1 MKIIS
6 RRRPKDPFASF
17 SLGDLRKA
25 EALLKCRIGTLES
38 ESQDIK
44 GQIQNLLDDGASICD
59 EPRDTRRAIR
69 IQTLVEQYHMK
80 DAVCVKLER
89 DLRLI
94 SYVIAMRDRDRVLN
108 RSDACQKLSR
118 ISPDELEEWLAVQ
131 SVHEEGNRN
140 SVEDFYTILSEQIPG
155 DRDCPVD
162 ETSIRLAMK
171 EIQGGRASAAIIV
184 NDLLGAPLSEKERN
198 RTTITQYDK
207 FSDKQGRAENDQ
219 RE

>member
-80 DAVCVKLER
+80 DAVCVKLEH

-108 RSDACQKLSR
+108 RSDACQKLSK
-118 ISPDELEEWLAVQ
+118 ISPDELEEWLAAL
-131 SVHEEGNRN
+131 SVHEGDDRHRTE
-140 SVEDFYTILSEQIPG
+140 EIHALLSEQVPDSKG
-155 DRDCPVD
+155 HPVD
-162 ETSIRLAMK
+162 ETSIRLAMEK
-171 EIQGGRASAAIIV
+171 IRSGAIPVAVIIK
-184 NDLLGAPLSEKERN
+184 NLLEEPLSGKERT
-198 RTTITQYDK
+198 RTTITQRDK
-207 FSDKQGRAENDQ
+207 FPDKQGRDEQ
-219 RE
+219 